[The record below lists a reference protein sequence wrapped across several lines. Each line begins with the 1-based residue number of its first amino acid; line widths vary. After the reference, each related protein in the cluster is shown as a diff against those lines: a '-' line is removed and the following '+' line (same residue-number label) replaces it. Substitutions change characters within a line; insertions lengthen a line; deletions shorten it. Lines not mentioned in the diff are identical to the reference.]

1 MEAVLADLGEYGP
14 FKIFRPYNDARFAK
28 GRSPYKEQIGAV
40 GETEGGSMVYVQF
53 SAAGL
58 MTGTGYYSM
67 ATDQLE
73 SFRRAVDDEH
83 RGVELATIC
92 AALEQQG
99 YSLGSMDELKTVPRG
114 YAKDHPRID
123 ILRRKGLIATVAWGP
138 EPWLHTTAVV
148 TKIGDVWKG
157 AAVMNDWLDTH
168 VGPSQMP
175 PPDWGR

>member
-40 GETEGGSMVYVQF
+40 GETEGGSM
-53 SAAGL
+53 
-58 MTGTGYYSM
+58 
-67 ATDQLE
+67 
-73 SFRRAVDDEH
+73 
-83 RGVELATIC
+83 
-92 AALEQQG
+92 
-99 YSLGSMDELKTVPRG
+99 DELRTAPRG
-114 YAKDHPRID
+114 YAKDHPWID

-138 EPWLHTTAVV
+138 ESWLHTKAVV

-157 AAVMNDWLDTH
+157 EAVMNDWLDTH
-168 VGPSQMP
+168 VGPSQMR